1 MNPSNDMPERV
12 VFTPTPH
19 QLIDLCMN
27 CKRPNC
33 NGMKC
38 DDYRRIEK
46 EIKMQQKKS
55 EPTKPRMEIEPLAPD
70 AHGIV
75 ANASGL
81 RLMNIAIE
89 VLDKILGGEMWNETV
104 SAGFEELKAQR
115 YQMYGER
122 IDWKALERDEESG
135 CGMKF

>member
-1 MNPSNDMPERV
+1 MKPDYDRPERV
-12 VFTPTPH
+12 VYTPTP
-19 QLIDLCMN
+19 QPLVDLCTS
-27 CKRPNC
+27 CKQVDC

-38 DDYRRIEK
+38 DEYRRIEK

-55 EPTKPRMEIEPLAPD
+55 EPTKPHMEIEPLAPD

-89 VLDKILGGEMWNETV
+89 ALDKILGNEMWNETV
-104 SAGFEELKAQR
+104 SAGLAELMAQR
-115 YQMYGER
+115 YQMYGDR
-122 IDWKALERDEESG
+122 IDWNALERDEESG
-135 CGMKF
+135 GKKQ

>member
-1 MNPSNDMPERV
+1 MKADYDSPERV
-12 VFTPTPH
+12 VYTPTP
-19 QLIDLCMN
+19 QPLVDLCTS

-38 DDYRRIEK
+38 DEYRCIEK

-55 EPTKPRMEIEPLAPD
+55 EPQKPRMEIEPLAPD

-89 VLDKILGGEMWNETV
+89 ALDKMLGNDLWNETV

-115 YQMYGER
+115 YKMYGER
-122 IDWKALERDEESG
+122 IDWKALERDEEAG
-135 CGMKF
+135 GENQ

>member
-1 MNPSNDMPERV
+1 MNPDYDRPERV
-12 VFTPTPH
+12 VYTPTP
-19 QLIDLCMN
+19 QPLVDLCTS
-27 CKRPNC
+27 CKRVNC

-46 EIKMQQKKS
+46 EIKMQQGKS
-55 EPTKPRMEIEPLAPD
+55 EAPKPRMEIEPLAPD

-89 VLDKILGGEMWNETV
+89 ALDKILGSEMWNETV

-115 YQMYGER
+115 YKMYGDR

-135 CGMKF
+135 GEKQ